1 MSKFG
6 NTVYKRILKNFV
18 SKRSEDVVMLE
29 PHFGLGDNLIC
40 IGLVK
45 TLSARYPNK
54 KFYYAC
60 LAPYY
65 HSLVW
70 AFQGLPN
77 IYPTVVRNGR
87 EVRQLANFLHI
98 PYWPIGISEMD
109 IGQFDECFYRQHDVP
124 FDDRWSMA
132 STSAG
137 PQSETLFSKLN
148 PSSQPYILICGSGSH
163 GQTHDLMIANPRNLK
178 FITVHAATQNIFD
191 WTKLVQQA
199 EEIHTIDTG
208 FIHFVENTLP
218 FNTAKPLFFHR
229 ARGAIT
235 EFTRRLPWQEVDYSM
250 SASQPS

>member
-29 PHFGLGDNLIC
+29 PHFGIGDNLIC

-60 LAPYY
+60 LAHNY
-65 HSLVW
+65 HALVW
-70 AFQGLPN
+70 AFQDLPN

-98 PYWPIGISEMD
+98 PYWPIGID
-109 IGQFDECFYRQHDVP
+109 QVDGNCFDESFYRQHQVP
-124 FDDRWSMA
+124 FELRWDL
-132 STSAG
+132 SATLPG
-137 PQSETLFSKLN
+137 PQSEILFEKLN
-148 PSSQPYILICGSGSH
+148 PSTKPYMLVCSSGSH
-163 GQTHDLMIANPRNLK
+163 GESGALAIDNPQNIK
-178 FITVHAATQNIFD
+178 VIQVHAATHNIFD

-199 EEIHTIDTG
+199 TEIHTIDTG
-208 FIHFVENTLP
+208 FIHFVENTLSQ
-218 FNTAKPLFFHR
+218 NTNKALFFHR
-229 ARGAIT
+229 ARGVHT
-235 EFTRRLPWQEVDYSM
+235 EFTRRLPWREIGYNK
-250 SASQPS
+250 